1 MVNAKQ
7 SVIISGTFPLGL
19 CKQEVASDAQ
29 KSLVGKRV
37 FMSMQLVSRSFL
49 FSAGFALF
57 VAGAA
62 ASAEGSPES
71 SYSKTSTGMAF
82 IDALSNQHG
91 FEPAELTYWL
101 DEAERQDGILKSIST
116 PAEKTLQWHEY
127 RRIFLRD
134 EQIGDGV
141 AFLREHQEAFE
152 RAETEFGVSKYIIAA
167 IIGVETRYGRY
178 LGNHRVL
185 DALATLAFDY
195 PPRSAFFRRELG
207 EFFLMTRE
215 QGFDPLQIKG
225 SYAGAMGYG
234 QFISSSY
241 RHYAIDFD
249 GDKVADI
256 LTNPVDAIGSVA
268 NYFAEHSWSKGG
280 PVAEQIE
287 NADSLAA
294 DSALLTKGL
303 KPSKRVSDYRAAG
316 LAPVSVVSDEQS
328 ARAIVLEGEDRP
340 QLWLTY
346 HNFYVIT
353 RYNHSHLYGMAV
365 FELSQAL
372 RSQHDQS

>member
-1 MVNAKQ
+1 MPRNVW
-7 SVIISGTFPLGL
+7 
-19 CKQEVASDAQ
+19 
-29 KSLVGKRV
+29 LVKRV
-37 FMSMQLVSRSFL
+37 FMNMQSVSRSL
-49 FSAGFALF
+49 LCSAGIFLF
-57 VAGAA
+57 VAAVPV
-62 ASAEGSPES
+62 SAEGASEGT
-71 SYSKTSTGMAF
+71 YSETRDGVAF
-82 IDALSNQHG
+82 IQALSDEHG
-91 FEPAELTYWL
+91 FDRAELTGWL
-101 DEAERQDGILKSIST
+101 GEAERQDSILKSIST
-116 PAEKTLQWHEY
+116 PAEKTLEWYEY
-127 RRIFLRD
+127 RRIFIRD
-134 EQIGDGV
+134 EQIDGGL
-141 AFLREHQEAFE
+141 AFLREHREAFE
-152 RAETEFGVSKYIIAA
+152 RAETELGVSKYIIAA

-195 PPRSAFFRRELG
+195 PPRSAFFRRELA

-215 QGFDPLQIKG
+215 QGFDPLLVKG

-268 NYFAEHSWSKGG
+268 NYFARHGWVSGG
-280 PVAEQIE
+280 PVAEQIAD
-287 NADSLAA
+287 ADSLAA
-294 DSALLTKGL
+294 DSALLTSGL
-303 KPSKRVSDYRAAG
+303 KPSRTIADYRAAG
-316 LAPVSVVSDEQS
+316 LEPVSELPDDGP
-328 ARAIVLEGEDRP
+328 ARAIRLEGEEQP

-365 FELSQAL
+365 FELSRAL
-372 RSQHDQS
+372 RSQHDES